1 MPYGEAS
8 DAKASAAAVVAA
20 ADAGSLSTATV
31 GDDLCTTAAGGTT
44 FSANFSG
51 ANGIRWRRGDVLG
64 QGAFGLVC
72 LGLNVET
79 GELMAVKELGYSIR
93 IDPRGSG
100 ASGGNASGGVRGGVS
115 TAGGISDEAFGIGDG
130 GNYIRRRSIACA
142 RSNSSS
148 SNSNNKNSSN
158 NDSNGGSGRGSGRG
172 WASAATVE
180 HEVSV
185 LRELNHPNIVR
196 YLGTQR
202 SSSTGTVCI
211 FMEYVPGGSVR
222 QLLDRFG
229 AFDEQVYFIL
239 FSFFC

>member
-1 MPYGEAS
+1 
-8 DAKASAAAVVAA
+8 
-20 ADAGSLSTATV
+20 
-31 GDDLCTTAAGGTT
+31 
-44 FSANFSG
+44 
-51 ANGIRWRRGDVLG
+51 
-64 QGAFGLVC
+64 
-72 LGLNVET
+72 
-79 GELMAVKELGYSIR
+79 MAVKELGYSIR

-115 TAGGISDEAFGIGDG
+115 TAGGTSDEAFCSGDG
-130 GNYIRRRSIACA
+130 GDYIRRRSIACA
-142 RSNSSS
+142 RSNSS